1 MFAKLNESNFTF
13 DMHFL
18 EYSKYHHIKF
28 RMTKKKSLPEEQAD
42 CSKIL
47 FAIQDTL
54 DLISGKWKIKV
65 ISVLLYGKKN
75 FTDLQRQ
82 IDGLGAKMLSKE
94 LQDLEI
100 NGIITRT
107 VNNTKPITVSYELTD
122 YGQTLESIIQELA
135 DWGINHRK
143 KIIGH

>member
-1 MFAKLNESNFTF
+1 MEKNKIPGN
-13 DMHFL
+13 
-18 EYSKYHHIKF
+18 
-28 RMTKKKSLPEEQAD
+28 EQAD

-82 IDGLGAKMLSKE
+82 INGLGAKMLSKE

-100 NGIITRT
+100 NGLITRT
-107 VNNTKPITVSYELTD
+107 VNMTKPITVTYELTP
-122 YGQTLESIIQELA
+122 YGHTLEPIIRELA
-135 DWGINHRK
+135 GWGIGHRQ
-143 KIIGH
+143 KITGRGVES

>member
-1 MFAKLNESNFTF
+1 MAVDNAIT
-13 DMHFL
+13 
-18 EYSKYHHIKF
+18 
-28 RMTKKKSLPEEQAD
+28 EEQAD

-82 IDGLGAKMLSKE
+82 INGLGAKMLSKE
-94 LQDLEI
+94 LQELEI
-100 NGIITRT
+100 NGLVTRT
-107 VNNTKPITVSYELTD
+107 VNTTKPVTVTYELTA
-122 YGQTLESIIQELA
+122 YGHTLEPVIVVLA
-135 DWGINHRK
+135 NWGTTHRH
-143 KIIGH
+143 KIIGK

>member
-1 MFAKLNESNFTF
+1 MEMSDTVLDEKGN
-13 DMHFL
+13 
-18 EYSKYHHIKF
+18 
-28 RMTKKKSLPEEQAD
+28 
-42 CSKIL
+42 CSSTL

-65 ISVLLYGKKN
+65 VSVLLFGKKN

-100 NGIITRT
+100 NGLITRT
-107 VNNTKPITVSYELTD
+107 VNATKPITVTYELTA
-122 YGQTLESIIQELA
+122 YGHTLKSVIKELA
-135 DWGINHRK
+135 EWGIEHRH
-143 KIIGH
+143 KITGR

>member
-1 MFAKLNESNFTF
+1 LIWVSSSKVGSLFKMINMEKIKSINE
-13 DMHFL
+13 
-18 EYSKYHHIKF
+18 EKG
-28 RMTKKKSLPEEQAD
+28 D
-42 CSKIL
+42 CSRIL
-47 FAIQDTL
+47 FAIQDAL

-107 VNNTKPITVSYELTD
+107 VNTTKPITVSYELTA
-122 YGQTLESIIQELA
+122 YGHTLEPIIQALA
-135 DWGINHRK
+135 DWGTEHRH
-143 KIIGH
+143 KITGR

>member
-1 MFAKLNESNFTF
+1 MEKN
-13 DMHFL
+13 
-18 EYSKYHHIKF
+18 
-28 RMTKKKSLPEEQAD
+28 RSLVEEQLD

-54 DLISGKWKIKV
+54 DLISGKWKVKV

-82 IDGLGAKMLSKE
+82 IDGLGSKMLSKE

-100 NGIITRT
+100 NGLITRT
-107 VNNTKPITVSYELTD
+107 VNITKPITVSYELTA
-122 YGQTLESIIQELA
+122 YGHTLEPIIKVLA
-135 DWGINHRK
+135 DWGTEHRH
-143 KIIGH
+143 KIKQGDL

>member
-1 MFAKLNESNFTF
+1 LIWVSSSKVGSLKIEMEKNNSINGES
-13 DMHFL
+13 
-18 EYSKYHHIKF
+18 
-28 RMTKKKSLPEEQAD
+28 D
-42 CSKIL
+42 CSRTL

-100 NGIITRT
+100 NGLITRT
-107 VNNTKPITVSYELTD
+107 VNTTKPITVSYELTE
-122 YGQTLESIIQELA
+122 YGHTLKSVIIELA
-135 DWGINHRK
+135 EWGITHRH
-143 KIIGH
+143 KITGR

>member
-1 MFAKLNESNFTF
+1 MEKNNSINGES
-13 DMHFL
+13 
-18 EYSKYHHIKF
+18 
-28 RMTKKKSLPEEQAD
+28 D
-42 CSKIL
+42 CSRTL

-100 NGIITRT
+100 NGLITRT
-107 VNNTKPITVSYELTD
+107 VNTTKPITVSYELTG
-122 YGQTLESIIQELA
+122 YGHTLKPVIIELA
-135 DWGINHRK
+135 EWGITHRR
-143 KIIGH
+143 KITGR

>member
-1 MFAKLNESNFTF
+1 M
-13 DMHFL
+13 
-18 EYSKYHHIKF
+18 
-28 RMTKKKSLPEEQAD
+28 KKQIPLQDEKAD

-100 NGIITRT
+100 NTVITRT

-122 YGQTLESIIQELA
+122 YGHTLEPIIQAMA
-135 DWGINHRK
+135 DWGTTHRK
-143 KIIGH
+143 KVTGH

>member
-1 MFAKLNESNFTF
+1 MDKIN
-13 DMHFL
+13 
-18 EYSKYHHIKF
+18 
-28 RMTKKKSLPEEQAD
+28 SLQDEKAD

-100 NGIITRT
+100 NGVLTRT
-107 VNNTKPITVSYELTD
+107 VNTTKPVTVSYELTE
-122 YGQTLESIIQELA
+122 YGHTLEPIIQALA
-135 DWGINHRK
+135 DWGTKHRK

>member
-1 MFAKLNESNFTF
+1 MAME
-13 DMHFL
+13 
-18 EYSKYHHIKF
+18 
-28 RMTKKKSLPEEQAD
+28 KKKSLAEEQVD
-42 CSKIL
+42 CSRIL

-65 ISVLLYGKKN
+65 VSVLLYGKKN

-100 NGIITRT
+100 NGLITRT
-107 VNNTKPITVSYELTD
+107 VNTTKPITVTYELTS
-122 YGQTLESIIQELA
+122 YGHTLEPIIRALA
-135 DWGINHRK
+135 DWGTEHRH
-143 KIIGH
+143 KILAKP

>member
-1 MFAKLNESNFTF
+1 MEK
-13 DMHFL
+13 
-18 EYSKYHHIKF
+18 
-28 RMTKKKSLPEEQAD
+28 TKSQTEEQVD

-75 FTDLQRQ
+75 FTDLQKQ
-82 IDGLGAKMLSKE
+82 IHGLGAKMLSKE

-100 NGIITRT
+100 NGLITRT
-107 VNNTKPITVSYELTD
+107 VNATKPVTVTYELTA
-122 YGQTLESIIQELA
+122 YGHTLEPIIQALA
-135 DWGINHRK
+135 NWGTEHRH
-143 KIIGH
+143 KIKVGDF

>member
-1 MFAKLNESNFTF
+1 MEKENVVQ
-13 DMHFL
+13 
-18 EYSKYHHIKF
+18 SK
-28 RMTKKKSLPEEQAD
+28 QGD
-42 CSKIL
+42 CSRTL

-100 NGIITRT
+100 NGLITRT
-107 VNNTKPITVSYELTD
+107 VNATKPITVTYELTP
-122 YGQTLESIIQELA
+122 YGHTLKAVIKELA
-135 DWGINHRK
+135 EWGIEHRH
-143 KIIGH
+143 KITGR

>member
-1 MFAKLNESNFTF
+1 MGRDELMEKDVLIAK
-13 DMHFL
+13 
-18 EYSKYHHIKF
+18 
-28 RMTKKKSLPEEQAD
+28 EQND
-42 CSKIL
+42 CSKTL

-65 ISVLLYGKKN
+65 VSVLLYGKKN

-100 NGIITRT
+100 NGLITRT
-107 VNNTKPITVSYELTD
+107 VNATKPITVTYDLTE
-122 YGQTLESIIQELA
+122 YGYTLQPVIIALA
-135 DWGINHRK
+135 EWGTEHRH
-143 KIIGH
+143 KITGR

>member
-1 MFAKLNESNFTF
+1 MEK
-13 DMHFL
+13 
-18 EYSKYHHIKF
+18 IKQLIDE
-28 RMTKKKSLPEEQAD
+28 KED

-65 ISVLLYGKKN
+65 VSVLLYGRKN

-100 NGIITRT
+100 NGLITRT
-107 VNNTKPITVSYELTD
+107 VNATKPITVSYELTA
-122 YGQTLESIIQELA
+122 YGHTLEPVIKALA
-135 DWGINHRK
+135 DWGTTHRHE
-143 KIIGH
+143 ITGR

>member
-1 MFAKLNESNFTF
+1 MDKE
-13 DMHFL
+13 
-18 EYSKYHHIKF
+18 
-28 RMTKKKSLPEEQAD
+28 KKGPDEQVD

-94 LQDLEI
+94 LQDLEV
-100 NGIITRT
+100 NGVITRT
-107 VNNTKPITVSYELTD
+107 VNNTKPITVSYELTP
-122 YGQTLESIIQELA
+122 YGHTLEPIIEALA
-135 DWGINHRK
+135 DWGTKHRK

>member
-1 MFAKLNESNFTF
+1 ME
-13 DMHFL
+13 
-18 EYSKYHHIKF
+18 EYKALINK
-28 RMTKKKSLPEEQAD
+28 EED

-47 FAIQDTL
+47 FAIQDAL

-82 IDGLGAKMLSKE
+82 INGLGAKMLSKD

-100 NGIITRT
+100 NGLITRT
-107 VNNTKPITVSYELTD
+107 VNTTKPITVTYELTP
-122 YGQTLESIIQELA
+122 YGHTLAPIIRELA
-135 DWGINHRK
+135 GWGTEHRR
-143 KIIGH
+143 KITGRDA

>member
-1 MFAKLNESNFTF
+1 
-13 DMHFL
+13 
-18 EYSKYHHIKF
+18 
-28 RMTKKKSLPEEQAD
+28 MTKKKSLPEEQAD

-94 LQDLEI
+94 LQGL
-100 NGIITRT
+100 
-107 VNNTKPITVSYELTD
+107 
-122 YGQTLESIIQELA
+122 
-135 DWGINHRK
+135 
-143 KIIGH
+143 

>member
-1 MFAKLNESNFTF
+1 
-13 DMHFL
+13 
-18 EYSKYHHIKF
+18 
-28 RMTKKKSLPEEQAD
+28 MTTEKDKSAAGEQVD
-42 CSKIL
+42 CSRIL

-75 FTDLQRQ
+75 FPDLQRQ

-100 NGIITRT
+100 NGLITRT
-107 VNNTKPITVSYELTD
+107 VNITKPITVSYELTA
-122 YGQTLESIIQELA
+122 YGHTLEPIIQALA
-135 DWGINHRK
+135 DWGTEHRH
-143 KIIGH
+143 KIKVGEL

>member
-1 MFAKLNESNFTF
+1 MEKNTTVANE
-13 DMHFL
+13 
-18 EYSKYHHIKF
+18 
-28 RMTKKKSLPEEQAD
+28 QGD
-42 CSKIL
+42 CSKTL

-100 NGIITRT
+100 NGLITRT
-107 VNNTKPITVSYELTD
+107 VNVTKPITVTYELTE
-122 YGQTLESIIQELA
+122 YGHTLKLVIIALA
-135 DWGINHRK
+135 EWGTAHRH
-143 KIIGH
+143 KITGR

>member
-1 MFAKLNESNFTF
+1 
-13 DMHFL
+13 
-18 EYSKYHHIKF
+18 
-28 RMTKKKSLPEEQAD
+28 MTKTEILADEQAD

-82 IDGLGAKMLSKE
+82 INGLGAKMLSKD

-100 NGIITRT
+100 NGLITRT
-107 VNNTKPITVSYELTD
+107 VNATKPITVTYELTS
-122 YGQTLESIIQELA
+122 YGHTLEPIIRELA
-135 DWGINHRK
+135 GWGIEHRQ
-143 KIIGH
+143 KITGRGIE

>member
-1 MFAKLNESNFTF
+1 MEKNSSAVS
-13 DMHFL
+13 
-18 EYSKYHHIKF
+18 
-28 RMTKKKSLPEEQAD
+28 EQND
-42 CSKIL
+42 CSRTL

-100 NGIITRT
+100 NGLLTRT
-107 VNNTKPITVSYELTD
+107 VNVTKPITVTYELTP
-122 YGQTLESIIQELA
+122 YGHTLKSVIIELA
-135 DWGINHRK
+135 AWGTEHRH
-143 KIIGH
+143 KITGR

>member
-1 MFAKLNESNFTF
+1 MGK
-13 DMHFL
+13 D
-18 EYSKYHHIKF
+18 
-28 RMTKKKSLPEEQAD
+28 KSVATEQAD

-75 FTDLQRQ
+75 FSDLQRQ

-100 NGIITRT
+100 NGLITRT
-107 VNNTKPITVSYELTD
+107 VNITKPITVTYELTT
-122 YGQTLESIIQELA
+122 YGHTLEPIIQALA
-135 DWGINHRK
+135 DWGTEHRH
-143 KIIGH
+143 KIRIGDFENLN

>member
-1 MFAKLNESNFTF
+1 MKTNET
-13 DMHFL
+13 
-18 EYSKYHHIKF
+18 I
-28 RMTKKKSLPEEQAD
+28 TAEQTD

-100 NGIITRT
+100 NGILTRT
-107 VNNTKPITVSYELTD
+107 VNATKPITVSYELTS
-122 YGQTLESIIQELA
+122 YGHTLEAVIQEMA
-135 DWGINHRK
+135 NWGIKHRQ
-143 KIIGH
+143 KITSR